1 MPNVVRLC
9 VAGPIAEGHG
19 ATPLSI
25 IALGLT
31 TLSIMS
37 FCIIALNFRTLS
49 IRTNLQLSA

>member
-1 MPNVVRLC
+1 MLFVVKLSVIMLSVIMANVVRLC

-19 ATPLSI
+19 ATPLRI

-37 FCIIALNFRTLS
+37 LCII
-49 IRTNLQLSA
+49 